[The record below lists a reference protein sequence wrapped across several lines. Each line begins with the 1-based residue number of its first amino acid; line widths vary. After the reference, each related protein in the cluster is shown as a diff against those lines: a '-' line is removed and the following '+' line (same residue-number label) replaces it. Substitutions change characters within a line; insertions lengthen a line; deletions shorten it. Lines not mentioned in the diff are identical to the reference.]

1 MNEENVSNNEFEK
14 TNNIQEN
21 SLGMDVSE
29 FLADV
34 EKANAANFENSRK
47 KVDLKDFTYN
57 PKSGKV
63 STEGDELRI
72 VPPIEPGSKAY
83 QKVDFHWSVGASK
96 MIVCPTQ
103 FGRPCPVCEYV
114 NLSKVPGL
122 KKEEEDTLK
131 RMEARTRHF
140 LPVVI
145 RGKEIEGPK
154 WWGFNKTILNLI
166 AGYHK
171 NKYYGDISNVLTGN
185 DINLTF
191 PEGLETPS
199 IMPVPIKSALFASQD
214 GSPDMDKIN
223 TLRASVKSISE
234 VFIELPYDAIKKI
247 LDKAL
252 GVQTA
257 NTQS

>member
-1 MNEENVSNNEFEK
+1 MKEENVSNEEFGN
-14 TNNIQEN
+14 NNIQES
-21 SLGMDVSE
+21 SLGMDVNE

-34 EKANAANFENSRK
+34 DKANLANFENSRK
-47 KVDLKDFTYN
+47 KVDLKEFTYN
-57 PKSGKV
+57 PKPGKV
-63 STEGDELRI
+63 QAEGDDLRI
-72 VPPIEPGSKAY
+72 VPPIEVGSKAY

-96 MIVCPTQ
+96 MIVCPSQ

-114 NLSKVPGL
+114 HKSKVPGL
-122 KKEEEDTLK
+122 KKEEEDSLK

-145 RGKEIEGPK
+145 RGNEIEGPK

-171 NKYYGDISNVLTGN
+171 NKYYGDISHVLTGN
-185 DINLTF
+185 DINLVF
-191 PEGLETPS
+191 PEGVETPN
-199 IMPVPIKSALFASQD
+199 IMPVPIKSPLFASQD
-214 GSPDMDKIN
+214 GNPDMEKIN
-223 TLRASVKSISE
+223 TLRASVKPISE

-252 GVQTA
+252 GLQNA